1 MISWFKRNIGEEYVS
16 EEDAAKAVYNSDASQ
31 IEGKTVLVVRPGNA
45 KEVHQII
52 LFVKRNH
59 ANIVIRGGGTG
70 LVGGAVPENSVV
82 MDLSRMNKILSQG
95 IDFVVV
101 EPGIILEDLNNQL
114 EDKHFPV
121 IPASYKSCTI
131 GGMIA
136 TNAVGMRAVKY
147 GKTGNWVREVEII
160 DGDGRIRRADLNNVI
175 GKEGITGIIISAKL
189 RIINKPK
196 KRKVEMFEFD
206 YLQEVMFKLKEFED
220 VSAVEFINKEA
231 AVLAGLEED
240 KYYLIV
246 EKEDEEE
253 GGEEYWKIRED
264 LYPKL
269 ASKGY
274 SIIED
279 PKISLANMEKF
290 LKWLDENKIPA
301 FGHINVGIIHPC
313 FENEDK
319 LEEMY
324 DLVSDLGGEVSGEHG
339 IGIKKKRFVSK
350 EFKEKIKN
358 LKIKYDVNNVLNR
371 GKLI

>member
-1 MISWFKRNIGEEYVS
+1 MINWFKRNIGEEYVS
-16 EEDAAKAVYNSDASQ
+16 EEDASKMIYSSDASQ
-31 IEGKTVLVVRPGNA
+31 IEGKTVLVVRPGDA

-82 MDLSRMNKILSQG
+82 LDLSRMNKILVHG
-95 IDFVVV
+95 IDFVIV
-101 EPGIILEDLNNQL
+101 EPGVILGDLNDIL
-114 EDKHFPV
+114 GDKMFPV

-136 TNAVGMRAVKY
+136 TNAVGTRAVKY

-160 DGDGRIRRADLNNVI
+160 DGDGRSRKANLDDVI
-175 GKEGITGIIISAKL
+175 GKEGVTGVIVSAKL

-196 KRKVEMFEFD
+196 KRKVEMFKLD
-206 YLQEVMFKLKEFED
+206 YLQEIMFKLREFED
-220 VSAVEFINKEA
+220 VSAVEFINKKA
-231 AVLAGLEED
+231 AIISGLEE

-253 GGEEYWKIRED
+253 GGSEYWKIRED

-269 ASKGY
+269 ASSGY
-274 SIIED
+274 PIIED
-279 PKISLANMEKF
+279 PKIDLANMEKF
-290 LKWLDENKIPA
+290 LKWLDENDIPS
-301 FGHINVGIIHPC
+301 FGHISMGIIHPC
-313 FENEDK
+313 FENENK
-319 LEEMY
+319 LEELY
-324 DLVSDLGGEVSGEHG
+324 DMVSDLGGAVSGEHG
-339 IGIKKKRFVSK
+339 IGIKKKRFASK
-350 EFKEKIKN
+350 EFKENIKK
-358 LKIKYDVNNVLNR
+358 LKIKYDRDSVFNR